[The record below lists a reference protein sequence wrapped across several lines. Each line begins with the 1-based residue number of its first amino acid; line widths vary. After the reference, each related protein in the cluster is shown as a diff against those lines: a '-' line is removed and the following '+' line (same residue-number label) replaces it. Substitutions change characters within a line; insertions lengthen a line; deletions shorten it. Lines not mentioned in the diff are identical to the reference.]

1 MIVRQAV
8 PQDAVAMTDL
18 LNAIIRIGGT
28 TAHERELSVDRITQY
43 YITGPAVI
51 CCHVAVRDRRLIG
64 FQSLDRNDELPDGW
78 GDIGTFVAP
87 DTQRS
92 GAGLRLFEA
101 TCDAARAAGVA
112 TINATIR
119 ADNAPG
125 LGYYTQRGF
134 QDYATDPAFCLS
146 DGRQVGRMSK
156 RFDLD

>member
-8 PQDAVAMTDL
+8 PGDAAAMADL

-28 TAHERELSVDRITQY
+28 TAHERELGVDRIMQH

-64 FQSLDRNDELPDGW
+64 FQSLDRNDKLPDGW

-92 GAGLRLFEA
+92 GAGLHLFEA
-101 TCDAARAAGVA
+101 TCVAARAAGVA

-125 LGYYTQRGF
+125 LGYYTRRGF
-134 QDYATDPAFCLS
+134 QDYAADPDYRLS
-146 DGRQVGRMSK
+146 DGMRVGRMSK
-156 RFDLD
+156 RFDLV